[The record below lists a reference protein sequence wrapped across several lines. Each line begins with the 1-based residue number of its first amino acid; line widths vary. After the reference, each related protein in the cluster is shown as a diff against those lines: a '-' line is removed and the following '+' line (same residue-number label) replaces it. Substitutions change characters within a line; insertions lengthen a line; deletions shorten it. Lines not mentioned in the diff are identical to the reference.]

1 MKLSNVNVVFNSLD
15 PTSQSNMSMMSNGGR
30 TETVVEEGS
39 INGGFKSDEANGK
52 GEIEKP
58 GDSKVHEVRSG
69 I

>member
-1 MKLSNVNVVFNSLD
+1 MKLSNVNVVLNSLD
-15 PTSQSNMSMMSNGGR
+15 PTSQRNMSNGGK

-39 INGGFKSDEANGK
+39 VNGGFKSDEASGK